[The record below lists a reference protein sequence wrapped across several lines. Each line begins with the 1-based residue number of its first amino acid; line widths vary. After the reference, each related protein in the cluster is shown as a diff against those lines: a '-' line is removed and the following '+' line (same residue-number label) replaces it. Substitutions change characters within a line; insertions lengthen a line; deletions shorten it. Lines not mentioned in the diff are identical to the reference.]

1 MVGWMGKGGFMLWRC
16 HVQGVGMGM
25 GMGVGCVG

>member
-25 GMGVGCVG
+25 GMGCVG